1 MVAVKRYKGKD
12 FLLKMI
18 DRERPELSK
27 RYNMKWYVKDEQDC
41 RKNLYQGEINFRCV
55 DKDKNK
61 RVMQTLEKLKKQ
73 YKLPTTEI
81 IYISIRRL

>member
-1 MVAVKRYKGKD
+1 MVIKRYKGKD

-18 DRERPELSK
+18 DKERPEIFK
-27 RYNMKWYVKDEQDC
+27 RYNMKWFVKDEREC
-41 RKNLYQGEINFRCV
+41 GKNLCSGEVNFRCA

-61 RVMQTLEKLKKQ
+61 RVDTILNKLKNQ

-81 IYISIRRL
+81 IYMSIRRV